1 MPEYSGSGFLILA
14 TGSFFGEI
22 GSDGQGEVFI
32 NSDGKSKGIVFD
44 GAEKIS
50 SSGSH
55 AVGFHAL
62 NAKVQLNPNTEYYIW
77 CFALGDDGVTS
88 YKSGFISVFGLNK

>member
-1 MPEYSGSGFLILA
+1 MRA
-14 TGSFFGEI
+14 TTSSSNFTS
-22 GSDGQGEVFI
+22 SDTNDYVFT
-32 NSDGKSKGIVFD
+32 
-44 GAEKIS
+44 EKIS